1 MIKKFLVLFF
11 VCLFIFSLCGCN
23 SFSVFS
29 SDSHRY
35 LISSLGFE
43 ENTNEIIV
51 YAEALVINSEDMNT
65 DKQRIIFEGKGDTCE
80 KAFSISKSTAAENFD
95 LSHCGIIALSNKLSP
110 ENLNEILNWC
120 YDIAK
125 ITLSAKLIAC
135 ENPRKILDLEPLS
148 SIASGYDILS
158 LLEKTSEIQGVN
170 FKNSLFEI
178 LSKSELELNVFALPF
193 ILVENDKRFLS
204 GLSIFKENLHILN
217 LNLNQMLLYSLITD
231 SFSKGNSN
239 IKFAKTTYKT
249 KDNGNFVITVSLNTS
264 KNKEIIKNDSEN
276 FLHSSLNNYG
286 DIFGIS
292 NIIEYQ
298 NPRLWNKSNKDLNKL
313 RISVAIK

>member
-1 MIKKFLVLFF
+1 MIKRLLALFF

-43 ENTNEIIV
+43 EKTNEIVV
-51 YAEALVINSEDMNT
+51 YVETLVINSEDMNA
-65 DKQRIIFEGKGDTCE
+65 DKKRIIFEGKGDTCE
-80 KAFSISKSTAAENFD
+80 KAFDISKSTAAENFD
-95 LSHCGIIALSNKLSP
+95 LSHCGIIALSNNLSP
-110 ENLNEILNWC
+110 ENLNKILNWC
-120 YDIAK
+120 YDTAK

-135 ENPRKILDLEPLS
+135 ENPKKLLDLEPLS

-158 LLEKTSEIQGVN
+158 LLEKTSEIQAVN

-178 LSKSELELNVFALPF
+178 LSKTELELNVFSLPL
-193 ILVENDKRFLS
+193 ISLENNKRFIS
-204 GLSIFKENLHILN
+204 GLSIFKDNSHILN

-231 SFSKGNSN
+231 SFLKGNSN
-239 IKFAKTTYKT
+239 IKSAKTTYKT
-249 KDNGNFVITVSLNTS
+249 KNNGNFIINISLNTS
-264 KNKEIIKNDSEN
+264 KNKGTIKNDLEN
-276 FLHSSLNNYG
+276 FLLSSLNNYG

-313 RISVAIK
+313 RISVAVK